1 MTQNL
6 VITNDSDSQNVQFTV
21 ILPEGYNQFQIN
33 SINGTMINQNYL
45 KVGDSILFKFANNPI
60 IYYDPTNEDKYSLS
74 TYSLPDDSYSR
85 NQDLHIKQFK
95 GLKLDLFN
103 IYKIKYIPV
112 YYYYSRDQN
121 KFIYIFNPCD
131 NLYLLDEPIIN
142 NDSDA
147 NLKAPLVEIFGG
159 HVEWKATFTGH
170 FIIVLI
176 KQSDNKIDDIKITI
190 GESIENSKTR
200 LQEMGI
206 HQDSDTSQRFI
217 DTEYIYATNWRYNVS
232 NLLMKHKP
240 TIRETYE
247 SNNSSV
253 YNKIVLNTADNY
265 YYNATNSTIF
275 NYKPV
280 IDHETKINDY
290 TYSFY
295 EYDNDNN
302 TWIYLQQNIYYNL
315 TYDTIPS
322 VEEINYSATPQ
333 KISQLPYVV
342 FRKKAG
348 DDKYYTLQPMANIDP
363 TPPDVDK
370 RGVIFGSD
378 LHDSSD
384 DFRCYIITNGTTL
397 TANPPTQPT
406 IELIDNS
413 NNSKVLIY
421 DNISYSFKWE
431 TVEIE
436 FLDPQQAADISDED
450 YFIASD
456 GSVIGIFTT
465 GEQTN
470 ITYYFHKT
478 NQTVNN
484 VQVIFHSIVNENRVD
499 GEILL
504 LAGQINVNNGFF
516 DYAKNI
522 YPGYDLLNSTYDKYK
537 PNSTTDR
544 LIPLQLTHPS
554 TNNNLVSPAIDDLL
568 VNEDIDNPKLLK
580 FSLPELTNK
589 EYVVSVDS
597 SNVINDIK
605 HNEIDWHN
613 DSVNLPLKCF
623 VPHRFNQSMTQYK
636 TNFTNINC
644 DQGFF
649 VINNIN
655 NQPAENINEN
665 EFEYFLAEGHKS
677 LIVDSSTI
685 EDFDYKTFNG
695 SIIFDRSSSKI
706 TRILSNDITGSC
718 LGYLNDLLSARL
730 SHYYFVSNYLS
741 WNITTDNEN
750 MIYLQN
756 AKGPTNEFYNSNDFF
771 VPGHDI
777 IISSAYDIVKLV
789 GSENVL
795 NNITPSLTTEQQLI
809 NAETYTIEELN
820 NVSLANYNSSN
831 DIKPFFYKIF
841 HYYTSSSFNEP
852 YNGFSV
858 IDKLDNSGT
867 IGGITLYK
875 FSENSFS
882 ETGTSANGPNIWKL
896 KNNLSKLTF
905 KTSNS
910 KQLTLNEL
918 NILKHDETIN
928 HMNHDTNKNVNY
940 NLIECLPITRIYRN
954 ANFEQTDLTISTG
967 GIKTLHPLYI
977 QSTNKASLNNIL
989 YMFESIIS
997 SAIDRFGTLYQIAG
1011 TNDNYTYFGVL
1022 GVRGQELSTTAKPI
1036 LRFCK
1041 SQHHYKDNKFY
1052 YDSSSF
1058 DSLFILDYMNNPDVC
1073 DYEADRLP
1081 TDETLNT
1088 ELIDDIKTD
1097 SQLTNIQLFSNR
1109 YFEFKNEINSI
1120 LSIGSYRQTYN
1131 DAFSSTTQTT
1141 AYYINSNNNSNLT
1154 FQQNYLDSINSLIN
1168 GYNAYNQLKNYKMLF
1183 SKLGEFL
1190 QYPKL
1195 IYGVAN
1201 EFKNSHS
1208 VYIMFVNIKNSVNPT
1223 VDKPIASTTD
1233 KPTIYETVDNTA
1245 YNEKQKSNISFG
1257 GVVFRYHQ
1265 QSLGWQQM
1273 GNDLNEDSFVI
1284 ARGEG
1289 SKHFILTIYDEFGR
1303 IIPNTDTSQ
1312 GFKNNLKLELT
1323 LY

>member
-6 VITNDSDSQNVQFTV
+6 VITNDSDSKNVQFTV

-45 KVGDSILFKFANNPI
+45 KVGDSILFKFSNNAI
-60 IYYDPTNEDKYSLS
+60 TYYDPTNEDKYALQ
-74 TYSLPDDSYSR
+74 TYSIPGNSYLR
-85 NQDLHIKQFK
+85 NQNLHIKQFS

-112 YYYYSRDQN
+112 YYYYSRSENQ
-121 KFIYIFNPCD
+121 FIYIFNPCD
-131 NLYLLDEPIIN
+131 TDYLLDEPIIN
-142 NDSDA
+142 NSS
-147 NLKAPLVEIFGG
+147 LEKVKAPTVEIFGG
-159 HVEWKATFTGH
+159 GSREVQWKGTFTGH
-170 FIIVLI
+170 FIIGLV
-176 KQSDNKIDDIKITI
+176 KQNNNKIDDIKII
-190 GESIENSKTR
+190 VGESIENSKTR

-206 HQDSDTSQRFI
+206 HQDDNKQRFI

-240 TIRETYE
+240 TIREGYN
-247 SNNSSV
+247 SNSSSD
-253 YNKIVLNTADNY
+253 YNKLVLNFVSNEYFDSTC
-265 YYNATNSTIF
+265 STIF
-275 NYKPV
+275 NYQPV
-280 IDHETKINDY
+280 INNEALINDFTY
-290 TYSFY
+290 TFY
-295 EYDNDNN
+295 EYDNN
-302 TWIYLQQNIYYNL
+302 TWDELQQNIYYNL

-322 VEEINYSATPQ
+322 VEEIDYSANPQ
-333 KISQLPYVV
+333 VISQLPYVV

-348 DDKYYTLQPMANIDP
+348 DDKYYSLQPFAMGQP
-363 TPPDVDK
+363 LPPDVDS
-370 RGVIFGSD
+370 RGIILGYD
-378 LHDSSD
+378 LYNSSND
-384 DFRCYIITNGTTL
+384 YRCYIITNGTQL
-397 TANPPTQPT
+397 AVNPPNQPT
-406 IELIDNS
+406 IELIDNTS
-413 NNSKVLIY
+413 NSKVIIY
-421 DNISYSFKWE
+421 PGIHYSFNWA

-436 FLDPQQAADISDED
+436 FMDPQQAANISDED
-450 YFIASD
+450 YFTASD
-456 GSVIGIFTT
+456 GTYIGIFTT

-478 NQTVNN
+478 NQIVYN
-484 VQVIFHSIVNENRVD
+484 VSVIFHSLVNENRVD

-516 DYAKNI
+516 DYAQSI
-522 YPGYDLLNSTYDKYK
+522 YPGYDLLNSTYEKYK
-537 PNSTTDR
+537 DDSTTNR
-544 LIPLQLTHPS
+544 LLPLQLTH
-554 TNNNLVSPAIDDLL
+554 TDNNNNLVSPAIDDLL
-568 VNEDIDNPKLLK
+568 INEDIDNPKLLK

-589 EYVVSVDS
+589 EYVVITNS
-597 SNVINDIK
+597 SNTIIDIR

-613 DSVNLPLKCF
+613 NTVNLPLKCF
-623 VPHRFNQSMTQYK
+623 VPHRFNQSMKQYK
-636 TNFTNINC
+636 TTNTNINC

-649 VINNIN
+649 VINNID
-655 NQPAENINEN
+655 NQPAEDINEN

-677 LIVDSSTI
+677 LIVDSSTV

-756 AKGPTNEFYNSNDFF
+756 AKGPTNKFYNSNNFYS
-771 VPGHDI
+771 PGHDI

-809 NAETYTIEELN
+809 NAKSYTIKELN
-820 NVSLANYNSSN
+820 NVSLVNYNSSN

-867 IGGITLYK
+867 IGGLTLYK

-882 ETGTSANGPNIWKL
+882 ETGTSNTGHDVWKL

-918 NILKHDETIN
+918 NTLKHDETVN
-928 HMNHDTNKNVNY
+928 HYNYDTNKNVNY

-1022 GVRGQELSTTAKPI
+1022 GVRSQALSTTAKPI

-1041 SQHHYKDNKFY
+1041 SQHHYEGEYY

-1073 DYEADRLP
+1073 EYTVDKLP
-1081 TDETLNT
+1081 TDSTNT

-1131 DAFSSTTQTT
+1131 DSFGSTTQTT
-1141 AYYINSNNNSNLT
+1141 AYYINSNNNSDLT
-1154 FQQNYLDSINSLIN
+1154 FQQNYIDSISSLIN